1 MSWRGIVKEIVA
13 RPVRATPIS
22 KRREKKKSAE
32 LRNLQVILK
41 IVMVPDGELGR
52 EARSVAG
59 GGLHRALATGAGV
72 RNRTASSVVEETRS
86 RLAAHSLHRLC
97 VLGAVR

>member
-13 RPVRATPIS
+13 RPAEATPIS
-22 KRREKKKSAE
+22 NRREKVKAVVE

-52 EARSVAG
+52 EARSVVG
-59 GGLHRALATGAGV
+59 GGPSPCLDQRRRSGIAQ
-72 RNRTASSVVEETRS
+72 RPASSRV
-86 RLAAHSLHRLC
+86 LA
-97 VLGAVR
+97 GI